1 MIPVL
6 IETAFRSLFVGSANA
21 SIVLP
26 AHTMT
31 LLEEL
36 QTRIQAK
43 SESGGLPRPVAVPNP
58 MADSLQTEWS
68 SGPALD
74 STLTPGTNEL
84 GPSNTQPASAPAES
98 VADSARAGGMQPF
111 RQLSG
116 VAARHRL

>member
-26 AHTMT
+26 AHPMT

-36 QTRIQAK
+36 QARIQAK
-43 SESGGLPRPVAVPNP
+43 SGSSGIPKPIAASIPTANSP
-58 MADSLQTEWS
+58 QTERF
-68 SGPALD
+68 SGPAFD
-74 STLTPGTNEL
+74 STLTPDTNEP